1 VNCEARST
9 RGTAIRRSPRRLARN
24 RSGASAV
31 EFALV
36 APILL
41 LLAVGMAQFGIV
53 LNQYIMLTEAVRDGA
68 RLLAIARGSSTPY
81 SSTVNQVKSSA
92 GSLTTSSL
100 TITTT
105 VNGSACATD
114 SACSTALSS
123 ASGKAAS
130 VAATY
135 PCRLQVMGINF
146 ISSCTLSSST
156 TEMIE

>member
-1 VNCEARST
+1 VDCEARKK
-9 RGTAIRRSPRRLARN
+9 RGTAIRRSRRRLTGD

-81 SSTVNQVKSSA
+81 TTTVNQVKSSA
-92 GSLTTSSL
+92 GTLTTSNL

-130 VAATY
+130 VDATY
-135 PCRLQVMGINF
+135 PCHLQVMGINF
-146 ISSCTLSSST
+146 IPSCTLSSAT